1 VGPRPS
7 SPRGGT
13 GSCFS
18 RAITAKS
25 LLEWRSASFREGDG
39 ACGEQFP
46 LSTLHLRPN
55 DLLHWRAIE
64 WACAEGL
71 TKYGLGAT
79 SLFLRKFGGE
89 VVPTTRHRLD
99 RTLFRRH
106 TVGDWVADRVEE
118 ARPFIPQQ
126 VVGLALCGAISRSS
140 AMTAADARYNSGA
153 LPPSR
158 RSFKGAKRKPLR
170 WCTR

>member
-1 VGPRPS
+1 
-7 SPRGGT
+7 
-13 GSCFS
+13 
-18 RAITAKS
+18 
-25 LLEWRSASFREGDG
+25 
-39 ACGEQFP
+39 

-99 RTLFRRH
+99 RSLFRRH

-126 VVGLALCGAISRSS
+126 VVGLARSLRS
-140 AMTAADARYNSGA
+140 HIKKLRYDGG
-153 LPPSR
+153 R
-158 RSFKGAKRKPLR
+158 RSV
-170 WCTR
+170 